1 MKSIVYY
8 IALAFLLGACST
20 GRYVVKGD
28 EYDDVYLVSSD
39 FQKAE
44 IRKEQKITESGGLPS
59 EAFNSEYDQRPIS
72 NYANPDAMD
81 LPVGSNPNA
90 VVYYPM
96 DNQNANWNN
105 YNSWN
110 NTGWSNGWNDCWNCW
125 GGGGWNSWN
134 TPYYYNSLN
143 RPWGWNSWN
152 NGWGW
157 NNGWNV
163 GVGYGW
169 GWNSWNTPY
178 YYSWNRPWGW
188 NSWNNGWG
196 GNTIIIDNRTPT
208 KIQVAPRASAGRGSS
223 FVRNTPNPRL
233 QNNTNVTNPNTGD
246 QGGRIA
252 NTTGGRTRNVATN
265 TYTPTQS
272 NEVRTGRTRNE
283 NSNNSGRYNSN
294 SSGGRDNSNSF
305 SGGRNSNSSSS
316 GSFSSGRS
324 NSSNSGSFSSGR
336 SNSSS
341 SGSFS
346 SGRSN
351 SSSSGSS
358 SSGRS
363 SSSSGTSGG
372 RVGGR
377 SPR

>member
-1 MKSIVYY
+1 LIVVILLKLKPIRFMKSIVYY

-44 IRKEQKITESGGLPS
+44 IRKERKITESGGLPS
-59 EAFNSEYDQRPIS
+59 EAFNSEYDQKPIS

-81 LPVGSNPNA
+81 LPVGSNPNG

-96 DNQNANWNN
+96 NNQNANWNN

-110 NTGWSNGWNDCWNCW
+110 NIGWNDCWNCW
-125 GGGGWNSWN
+125 GGGGWNTWNSPYYYNTWN
-134 TPYYYNSLN
+134 TPYYYNSWS

-152 NGWGW
+152 NGWSIGI
-157 NNGWNV
+157 
-163 GVGYGW
+163 GYGW
-169 GWNSWNTPY
+169 NTWNTFY
-178 YYSWNRPWGW
+178 YYNSWNRPWGW

-196 GNTIIIDNRTPT
+196 WGGNTIIIDNRTPS

-223 FVRNTPNPRL
+223 FIRNIPNPRL
-233 QNNTNVTNPNTGD
+233 QNNELANPSTSD
-246 QGGRIA
+246 QQSGRIA
-252 NTTGGRTRNVATN
+252 NTTGGRTRNIANN

-272 NEVRTGRTRNE
+272 NEIRTGRIRNE
-283 NSNNSGRYNSN
+283 NTNNSERYSTP
-294 SSGGRDNSNSF
+294 SDSRGRDNSGSF
-305 SGGRNSNSSSS
+305 SGGRNSNNNNNSWGSLGRGNDNS
-316 GSFSSGRS
+316 GSYGSGRS
-324 NSSNSGSFSSGR
+324 NSNSRGLFSSG
-336 SNSSS
+336 S
-341 SGSFS
+341 
-346 SGRSN
+346 
-351 SSSSGSS
+351 
-358 SSGRS
+358 
-363 SSSSGTSGG
+363 SGG